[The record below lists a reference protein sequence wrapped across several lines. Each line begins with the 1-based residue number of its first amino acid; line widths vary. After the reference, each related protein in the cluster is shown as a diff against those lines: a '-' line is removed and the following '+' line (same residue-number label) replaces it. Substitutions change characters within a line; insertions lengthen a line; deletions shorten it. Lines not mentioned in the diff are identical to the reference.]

1 ISLAYSNLIVYFNMY
16 ALATLSVFIATP
28 MLVLFIP
35 TVTRCK
41 GSLLKSIP
49 VICKS
54 TFMNI
59 GPLFAFS
66 AISGVVLL
74 SWSYFSLRYEW
85 LIPAATIPLAYLSI
99 LNYQLSEAALPR
111 NQ

>member
-1 ISLAYSNLIVYFNMY
+1 
-16 ALATLSVFIATP
+16 
-28 MLVLFIP
+28 
-35 TVTRCK
+35 
-41 GSLLKSIP
+41 
-49 VICKS
+49 
-54 TFMNI
+54 MNI